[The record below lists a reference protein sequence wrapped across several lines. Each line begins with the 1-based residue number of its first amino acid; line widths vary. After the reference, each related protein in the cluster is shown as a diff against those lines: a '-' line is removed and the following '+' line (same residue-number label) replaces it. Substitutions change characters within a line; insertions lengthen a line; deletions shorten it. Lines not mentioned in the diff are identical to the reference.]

1 MSRLG
6 FIGTGHMAGA
16 MVRHLAPKDHEITI
30 THRGAHVAQAL
41 TSEFPKVKMG
51 NATEVVEDSDTLFLC
66 LRPNAASEVLNGL
79 PFRKDQ
85 HIISVMAGVS
95 FDSLMELCAPAENI
109 TLMLPM
115 ELIQSGGCPI
125 VVWPEADA
133 IKTLFEPENGVF
145 KVDRETDLS
154 ACFAATTLVSAIAE
168 TLDIGTDWLGERIGP
183 DTAQTFVGQLVT
195 GMLRIHAH
203 EPSRF
208 AALRDSLAT
217 PGTLNLAMVAALREL
232 GLNDAL
238 RSSLTDLER

>member
-16 MVRHLAPKDHEITI
+16 MVRHLAPKGHEITV
-30 THRGAHVAQAL
+30 THRGVRVTQAL
-41 TSEFPKVKMG
+41 TSEFPKVKTG
-51 NATEVVEDSDTLFLC
+51 NATEVVEASDTVFLC
-66 LRPNAASEVLNGL
+66 LRPNAAAEALNGL
-79 PFRKDQ
+79 PFRNDQ

-95 FDSLMELCAPAENI
+95 FHSLKELCAPAQHI

-125 VVWPEADA
+125 VVWPEADTV
-133 IKTLFEPENGVF
+133 KKLFEPENGVL

-168 TLDIGTDWLGERIGP
+168 TLDIGTDWLGERIGA
-183 DTAQTFVGQLVT
+183 DTAQAFVGQLVI
-195 GMLRIHAH
+195 GMLQIHAH
-203 EPSRF
+203 ERSRF

-217 PGTLNLAMVAALREL
+217 PGTLNMSMVDALRTL